1 MPAATS
7 TRRVNFN
14 MAVTQFEDLQKTS
27 ATSGFT
33 LTELLTTAVALLQQ
47 AYQAQAAGGQLILCT
62 GDGRNKA
69 LLLPTK
75 TVQLVDVPAA
85 SVPQGASTPTA

>member
-27 ATSGFT
+27 ATSGFS
-33 LTELLTTAVALLQQ
+33 LTELLTAAVALLQQ
-47 AYQAQAAGGQLILCT
+47 AYQAQETGGRLVLCT
-62 GDGRNKA
+62 GDGRSKA

-85 SVPQGASTPTA
+85 PVPQEASTPTA

>member
-14 MAVTQFEDLQKTS
+14 MLVTQFEDLQKTS
-27 ATSGFT
+27 VTSGFT

-62 GDGRNKA
+62 GDGHSKA

-75 TVQLVDVPAA
+75 TVQLVDVPTVPAPQEA
-85 SVPQGASTPTA
+85 SAQPA